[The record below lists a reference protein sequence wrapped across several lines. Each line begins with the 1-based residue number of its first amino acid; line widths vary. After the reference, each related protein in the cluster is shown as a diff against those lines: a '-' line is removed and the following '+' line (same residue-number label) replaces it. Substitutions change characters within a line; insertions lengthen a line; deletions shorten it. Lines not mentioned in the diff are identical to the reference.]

1 MADTSSEMLPLG
13 TPMPEFR
20 LPDTVSG
27 RTVSSAECVGRVA
40 VVSFICNH
48 CPFVKHI
55 RGGLAAF
62 GRWCE
67 ERDVPLIAISSN
79 DAQRYPADAPPA
91 MQEEARSAGYVF
103 PYVFDESQDVAK
115 AFHAV
120 CTPEFYVFDRD
131 GALAY
136 RGQFDDSRPKN
147 DLPVTGNDVKEAVVA
162 LLEGRR
168 PKAEQKPSVGC
179 SIKWKA

>member
-1 MADTSSEMLPLG
+1 MADTSSEILPLG
-13 TPMPEFR
+13 TPMPEFH

-27 RTVSSAECVGRVA
+27 RTVASSECAGRVA

-55 RGGLAAF
+55 RSGLAAF
-62 GRWCE
+62 GRWCNE
-67 ERDVPLIAISSN
+67 HDVPLIAISSN
-79 DAQRYPADAPPA
+79 DSQRYPADAPPA
-91 MQEEARSAGYVF
+91 MQEEARSAGYAF

-115 AFHAV
+115 AFRAV
-120 CTPEFYVFDRD
+120 CTPEFYVFDRN

-147 DLPVTGNDVKEAVVA
+147 DVPVTGNDVRQAVVA

-168 PKAEQKPSVGC
+168 PNGEQKPAIGC
-179 SIKWKA
+179 TIKWKA